1 MEFIDLNMVQLL
13 GMVILVFCGGYYVGT
28 RNTEI
33 KWLHRQI
40 SKLES
45 QGNEVKSEQSYAM
58 SFNGNGNGLI
68 RKNHE
73 VMEADHTHFT
83 VTPTAIDTPSV

>member
-1 MEFIDLNMVQLL
+1 MEFIDLNMIQLL
-13 GMVILVFCGGYYVGT
+13 GIVVLVFCGGYYVGT

-40 SKLES
+40 TKLES
-45 QGNEVKSEQSYAM
+45 QSSNSHSVK

-68 RKNHE
+68 QKNHE
-73 VMEADHTHFT
+73 ITEADHVHFT
-83 VTPTAIDTPSV
+83 VTPTSLETPSAT